1 MLVIL
6 GTQEAEIKKIK
17 FKASLGNSSE
27 TLSRKNPSQKK
38 GWLSSS
44 RYKPWIQVPV
54 LPKKKKK
61 DRKKE
66 NKGYPLLRKITKE
79 FRQDQTVEKSLKMM
93 KISEISVILRTVF
106 HTI

>member
-27 TLSRKNPSQKK
+27 TLSRKKPSQKK

-61 DRKKE
+61 TERKKIKDILFSGKSPK
-66 NKGYPLLRKITKE
+66 NLDKTK
-79 FRQDQTVEKSLKMM
+79 Q
-93 KISEISVILRTVF
+93 
-106 HTI
+106 